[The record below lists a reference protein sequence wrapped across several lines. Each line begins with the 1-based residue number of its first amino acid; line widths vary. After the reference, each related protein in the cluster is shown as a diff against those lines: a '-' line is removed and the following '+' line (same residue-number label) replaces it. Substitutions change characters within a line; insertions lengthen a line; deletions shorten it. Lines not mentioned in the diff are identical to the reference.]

1 LNDLVSMREILNDKF
16 VQGFLSMTDNVKFE
30 SLKKQVN
37 LFFDLGWQ
45 NASF

>member
-1 LNDLVSMREILNDKF
+1 
-16 VQGFLSMTDNVKFE
+16 MTDNVKFE